1 MVYVLV
7 HGNHCWTF
15 RWFFSLLFQIYRVHV
30 VDSAHHLLNIKWE
43 IRPFC
48 FRSDVSLLSN
58 ICSILSAFGLP
69 SIICRRHHADDILAK
84 KMKKNPPSPSLHQ
97 IPLYP
102 LLYCSE
108 VWWRNYLRL
117 NPLNL
122 GPSNF
127 WFLCVPLLQLPAFHP
142 NNCLQQT
149 PRTIYYDTFL
159 EWSVLCFFFLFSVL
173 KQNGS
178 CVTFLLE
185 CLQHIIVN
193 TYSKWRWCSS
203 TTQYTRDRKSV
214 V

>member
-7 HGNHCWTF
+7 HGNHCFEKFWTF

-30 VDSAHHLLNIKWE
+30 VDSAHHLLNIKWK

-48 FRSDVSLLSN
+48 FRLSN
-58 ICSILSAFGLP
+58 IECIWIAKYYLSSPPCWRHIGEKDEKEPPKPLP
-69 SIICRRHHADDILAK
+69 
-84 KMKKNPPSPSLHQ
+84 PHQ

-185 CLQHIIVN
+185 CLQHIIIVN
-193 TYSKWRWCSS
+193 TYLF
-203 TTQYTRDRKSV
+203 
-214 V
+214 